1 MILAID
7 TATRWTGLALHNGDT
22 LLAESGWHSRQNQTI
37 ELAPAVQMMLDRQ
50 QVTAADL
57 TAVAVALG
65 PGSYT
70 GLRVGV
76 GLAKGLA
83 LANQTAL
90 VGVPTLDIV
99 AAALTQHLKPIV
111 RQILPSL
118 IVVAEAGRSRICAG
132 SYQWERGRNGGWKP
146 ESEPVITSWPDLL
159 AEVDPSTLF
168 AGEISPEAAK
178 LIRQAAKRFKIFAPS
193 VNPRRAA
200 HLAEIGWQRVRRRQV
215 DDAAELAPLYLRDPA
230 GLPIGLSTGSPV

>member
-22 LLAESGWHSRQNQTI
+22 LLAESGWHSSQNQTI
-37 ELAPAVQMMLDRQ
+37 ELAPALQMMLDRHE
-50 QVTAADL
+50 VTAADL

-83 LANQTAL
+83 LANQTPL
-90 VGVPTLDIV
+90 IGVPTLDIV

-132 SYQWERGRNGGWKP
+132 SYQWERGRKGGWKQ
-146 ESEPVITSWPDLL
+146 ETEPVITNWPDLL

-168 AGEISPEAAK
+168 AGEISAEAAK
-178 LIRQAAKRFKIFAPS
+178 LIRQAAKRFRVFSPA

-200 HLAEIGWQRVRRRQV
+200 HLAEIGWERVRRRQV
-215 DDAAELAPLYLRDPA
+215 DDAAELAPIYLRDPA
-230 GLPIGLSTGSPV
+230 GNPV